1 MTDEHSKADERTPD
15 FVEKTNFML
24 SQGEQ
29 AYRQAVRYLR
39 SVQGKEVPADEIA
52 AVVGLLTAVL
62 DRPHKE
68 SVAHL
73 VDLLNARARPVVDA
87 PAGAALT
94 AAAVLTANADVIDAI
109 DDVTITELGGEHV
122 EDLGELVTKAG
133 KHGFGDL
140 SIFQLLA
147 VVLIVLLAVGLPFA
161 QVKSS
166 PEVQSLMAD
175 EEATI
180 GIGFAITLAIMQSRK
195 K

>member
-1 MTDEHSKADERTPD
+1 
-15 FVEKTNFML
+15 ML

-52 AVVGLLTAVL
+52 AVVGLFTAML
-62 DRPHKE
+62 DRPHNE
-68 SVAHL
+68 SVARL
-73 VDLLNARARPVVDA
+73 LDLLDARARPAVTAAADTA
-87 PAGAALT
+87 PT
-94 AAAVLTANADVIDAI
+94 AAAVLAANEDVFDAI
-109 DDVTITELGGEHV
+109 DDVTVTAPGDGHAK
-122 EDLGELVTKAG
+122 DLGELVAKAG

-140 SIFQLLA
+140 STLQVLA
-147 VVLIVLLAVGLPFA
+147 VVLVVLLTVGLPFA
-161 QVKSS
+161 QVQSS

-180 GIGFAITLAIMQSRK
+180 GIGIAITLAIVQSRK

>member
-1 MTDEHSKADERTPD
+1 M
-15 FVEKTNFML
+15 
-24 SQGEQ
+24 
-29 AYRQAVRYLR
+29 
-39 SVQGKEVPADEIA
+39 
-52 AVVGLLTAVL
+52 L

-68 SVAHL
+68 SVAQL
-73 VDLLNARARPVVDA
+73 VDLLNARARPAVAA

-94 AAAVLTANADVIDAI
+94 AAAVLAANADVIDAI
-109 DDVTITELGGEHV
+109 DDVTVTEPEGEHV

-140 SIFQLLA
+140 STLQLLA
-147 VVLIVLLAVGLPFA
+147 VVLVVLLAVGLPFA
-161 QVKSS
+161 QVQSS